1 MSALVETI
9 PMEIDAHGR
18 YRISGSRILL
28 EVVLNAYRQ
37 GKSAEQIV
45 EDFPRLTLASVY
57 QILGYSLSHPEEI
70 AAYLCR
76 IDEEDSE
83 LLAAHPE
90 WQPEGLR
97 ARLEARRAKV

>member
-9 PMEIDAHGR
+9 PLEIDAHGR
-18 YRISGSRILL
+18 YRVSGTRILL

-45 EDFPRLTLASVY
+45 EDFPRLTSATVY
-57 QILGYSLSHPEEI
+57 LVLGYCLSHPDEV
-70 AAYLCR
+70 AAYLAR
-76 IDEEDSE
+76 IDHEDAE

-90 WQPEGLR
+90 WQPVGLR
-97 ARLEARRAKV
+97 AKLEARRAKV